1 MPIQIWR
8 APVNH
13 MFKVIVAG
21 GRDFNDYALLQST
34 LQHLLSKKSDIEIVS
49 GVARGA
55 DSLALQFATKYN
67 LPVKIFPAN
76 WDLYGK
82 SAGFKRNIEMAEYA
96 DACVCFWNGKS
107 KGTADMIRVARLYKL
122 QVRVI
127 KY

>member
-1 MPIQIWR
+1 
-8 APVNH
+8 

-21 GRDFNDYALLQST
+21 GRDFTDYALLQST